1 MAEYIEREA
10 LRDDIRESYLK
21 LQEIYETLRYER
33 ERDICNGEL
42 GTFCEVLMRIKDF
55 PSADVVPVV
64 HGRLTN
70 IDKNEWYCDFG
81 KCSVCG
87 EENPTDA
94 KYCLGCGARL
104 DGE

>member
-1 MAEYIEREA
+1 MAQYIDRVD
-10 LRDDIRESYLK
+10 LVFKMDWDNDIQKWTLTDEDLD
-21 LQEIYETLRYER
+21 EITTIT
-33 ERDICNGEL
+33 D
-42 GTFCEVLMRIKDF
+42 
-55 PSADVVPVV
+55 AAPVV

-94 KYCLGCGARL
+94 KYCLGCGARM